1 MDLNTLGAAR
11 SYVDDSIAGTVGVL
25 AGKNCTIAS
34 TTKTGNITTVVFNWT
49 ADDGTSKT
57 TSIQVVDG
65 VKGDQGEIGLSGAD
79 GASIIDV
86 TINELDH
93 LICTL
98 SNRTEVDAGLIAGGS
113 TSTKVEAS
121 EINGNIKINEE
132 ETVVYDST
140 EITNS
145 LQNKLDIT
153 DEATYTI
160 VKTTSESSVAQ
171 YHLQK
176 TVNGVVEA
184 VGELINI
191 PKDLVIESGTV
202 EACTVANIPV
212 DGYVIGDKYI
222 DLLLANS
229 NNEHVYL
236 LVTDLVVNLANGITY
251 DNANSELAATNVQSA
266 IDELDNSKS
275 DTTHTHNYAASD
287 SAGGAATSAKKLD
300 NTSAI
305 GSATQPVY
313 FNANGAPIPTSYTV
327 EKSVPSNAVF
337 TDTTYNLATSST
349 NGLLSS
355 TDKALID
362 VMPKSKTIDQI
373 LGINAYK
380 DFVVPLTE
388 VTTGTENTY
397 FYGQIFLKRT
407 NNANDE
413 ITIINAMCGKR
424 YNKEEATYSI
434 DSSEVFTPIKPC
446 IFTYNSKKYFGIH
459 VNITSSEYEIF
470 RVDARTTTNYND
482 IKMIFI
488 YDTSTSQII
497 NAEIY
502 NSLNFATPGKSVSTN
517 FYAIPQFVDSNYVKR
532 KLLYFSPVPATLTST
547 GTAGEIA
554 YGTNYLYMCTAA
566 NTWKKTAW
574 GADVYSTTET
584 VVGTYMGK
592 PLYRKVFDCGA
603 LPNNTTK
610 EILHNIANLNIIT
623 NISGT
628 GWESDGTTIPLP
640 TPARSSPVVIYIDKS
655 KIYITAITDRSTM
668 INSNVII
675 EYTKTTD

>member
-49 ADDGTSKT
+49 ADDGTVQT
-57 TSIQVVDG
+57 TSIQVADG
-65 VKGDQGEIGLSGAD
+65 DKGNQGEIGLTGAD
-79 GASIIDV
+79 GVSVTDV

-191 PKDLVIESGTV
+191 PKDLVVESGTV

-229 NNEHVYL
+229 NNEHVYIL
-236 LVTDLVVNLANGITY
+236 ATDLVVNLANGITY

-305 GSATQPVY
+305 GSVTQPVF
-313 FNANGAPIPTSYTV
+313 FNADGVPIPTSYTV
-327 EKSVPSNAVF
+327 EKSVPSDAKF
-337 TDTTYNLATSST
+337 TDTTYGVATAST

-355 TDKALID
+355 TDKAQVDATKIMPQSKSITTGIDTHNYQDFVIPLID
-362 VMPKSKTIDQI
+362 ITN
-373 LGINAYK
+373 GN
-380 DFVVPLTE
+380 T
-388 VTTGTENTY
+388 NTY

-407 NNANDE
+407 NAAGGQIALLNAV
-413 ITIINAMCGKR
+413 CCKS
-424 YNKEEATYSI
+424 YNEEKAIYYVDKSDIWT
-434 DSSEVFTPIKPC
+434 TIKPC
-446 IFTYNSKKYFGIH
+446 SFTYNSKKYFGIH
-459 VNITSSEYEIF
+459 VKITASDYDII
-470 RVDARTTTNYND
+470 RIDAKTTTNFDIITPIYIYNTN
-482 IKMIFI
+482 
-488 YDTSTSQII
+488 TSTAI
-497 NAEIY
+497 NQEVY
-502 NSLNFATPGKSVSTN
+502 DSLNFNPGESKKPN
-517 FYAIPQFVDSNYVKR
+517 FYAVPTVINADGTTTKI
-532 KLLYFSPVPATLTST
+532 LTFSTVPASAIAT
-547 GTAGEIA
+547 GTKGDIA
-554 YGTNYLYMCTAA
+554 YDANYLYVCTDTNVWKRTALT
-566 NTWKKTAW
+566 TW
-574 GADVYSTTET
+574 
-584 VVGTYMGK
+584 
-592 PLYRKVFDCGA
+592 
-603 LPNNTTK
+603 
-610 EILHNIANLNIIT
+610 
-623 NISGT
+623 
-628 GWESDGTTIPLP
+628 
-640 TPARSSPVVIYIDKS
+640 
-655 KIYITAITDRSTM
+655 
-668 INSNVII
+668 
-675 EYTKTTD
+675 

>member
-1 MDLNTLGAAR
+1 MDYNTFGAAR
-11 SYVDDSIAGTVGVL
+11 SYVDDSIADTVGVL

-57 TSIQVVDG
+57 TSIQVADG

-79 GASIIDV
+79 GASIIDI

-98 SNRTEVDAGLIAGGS
+98 SNGTEVDAGLIAGVS

-121 EINGNIKINEE
+121 EINGNIKINEV

-229 NNEHVYL
+229 NNEHVYIL
-236 LVTDLVVNLANGITY
+236 ATDLVVNLANGITY

-305 GSATQPVY
+305 GSVTQPVY
-313 FNANGAPIPTSYTV
+313 FNDSGVPVPTNYTV

-337 TDTTYNLATSST
+337 TDTTYNLATTSA
-349 NGLLSS
+349 NGLMSS
-355 TDKALID
+355 TDKKKINIAEPQFAYCTTDASSTGYYKITINNASAWMMSFDVRIYHWYHCYNLYVSGYNYGVNHWSSPRVITTSSTSPVKYMPVTFGYNLDGKLWFAVPAAPYTGILIND
-362 VMPKSKTIDQI
+362 MNQGMSAPITDFSGLFTVEKVTELTGTTQTTV
-373 LGINAYK
+373 NAYRP
-380 DFVVPLTE
+380 VYVNEGLV
-388 VTTGTENTY
+388 VTTVPTSATATGIKGDIAYDANYMYVCTDANVW
-397 FYGQIFLKRT
+397 KRT
-407 NNANDE
+407 AL
-413 ITIINAMCGKR
+413 
-424 YNKEEATYSI
+424 
-434 DSSEVFTPIKPC
+434 SS
-446 IFTYNSKKYFGIH
+446 
-459 VNITSSEYEIF
+459 
-470 RVDARTTTNYND
+470 
-482 IKMIFI
+482 
-488 YDTSTSQII
+488 
-497 NAEIY
+497 
-502 NSLNFATPGKSVSTN
+502 
-517 FYAIPQFVDSNYVKR
+517 
-532 KLLYFSPVPATLTST
+532 
-547 GTAGEIA
+547 
-554 YGTNYLYMCTAA
+554 
-566 NTWKKTAW
+566 W
-574 GADVYSTTET
+574 
-584 VVGTYMGK
+584 
-592 PLYRKVFDCGA
+592 
-603 LPNNTTK
+603 
-610 EILHNIANLNIIT
+610 
-623 NISGT
+623 
-628 GWESDGTTIPLP
+628 
-640 TPARSSPVVIYIDKS
+640 
-655 KIYITAITDRSTM
+655 
-668 INSNVII
+668 
-675 EYTKTTD
+675 